1 MKTTMVTVSNLQVG
15 DKIQGGDDST
25 WEVIKH
31 VLPFNEGDTYLV
43 IFRNVNDPKEELTRY
58 LSDLKRFTVLTP

>member
-1 MKTTMVTVSNLQVG
+1 MKTEMVKVSQLQVG
-15 DKIQGGDDST
+15 DKVQGADQV

-43 IFRNVNDPKEELTRY
+43 IFKNIETGEELNRY
-58 LSDLKRFTVLTP
+58 LSDMKRFTVLTP

>member
-1 MKTTMVTVSNLQVG
+1 MKTEMIKVSQLQVG
-15 DKIQGGDDST
+15 DKVQGPSHV

-43 IFRNVNDPKEELTRY
+43 IFKSVETGEELTRY
-58 LSDLKRFTVLTP
+58 LTDVTRFSVLTP